1 MTQLKEESLKPIAT
15 RLKNAQGQIAG
26 VIRMLEDGRDCEEIV
41 TQLAALN
48 KAISRAGYAL
58 VTSGLNECYTKQK
71 SSKQKE
77 IDLKK
82 LEKLFFALA

>member
-1 MTQLKEESLKPIAT
+1 MTQLSSESTKPIAT
-15 RLKNAQGQIAG
+15 RLKKAQGQIAG
-26 VIRMLEDGRDCEEIV
+26 VVRMLEEGRDCEEIV

-58 VTSGLNECYTKQK
+58 VTSGLNECYANQK
-71 SSKQKE
+71 SKKQKE

-82 LEKLFFALA
+82 IEKLFLALA